1 MEDSPLDG
9 SPLGQAR
16 EATAN
21 LPARHRRRRQSLH
34 EQIVGVVR
42 TMILEGRIPP
52 GARIPETAL
61 CQEMDIS
68 RTPLREA
75 LKVLASEGLVEL
87 LPHRG
92 AVTTVV
98 TVKETRDLFQMMVPL
113 ERLVGRLVAENAH
126 PDTIAELQRLHAR
139 LRDFHDRRRRADY
152 FRLNQQIHWQLA
164 RATGNGV
171 LFQTYCNLSDKVK
184 RARYL
189 ANLSFARWD
198 ESMAEHEAF
207 MEALARRDTAA
218 LSEGLGVHMERTGAV
233 VIAALE
239 QLT

>member
-1 MEDSPLDG
+1 MVESPVDG
-9 SPLGQAR
+9 SQTAEVPGTSRERPLRQ
-16 EATAN
+16 
-21 LPARHRRRRQSLH
+21 RRKRQSLH
-34 EQIVGVVR
+34 EQIVSAVR

-61 CQEMDIS
+61 CDEMEIS

-92 AVTTVV
+92 AVTTGV

-113 ERLVGRLVAENAH
+113 ERLVGRLVAENA
-126 PDTIAELQRLHAR
+126 DTRTIAELERLHER
-139 LRDFHDRRRRADY
+139 LRGFHQRRRRADY

-198 ESMAEHEAF
+198 ASMAEHEAI
-207 MEALARRDTAA
+207 MEALRSRQGDA
-218 LSEGLGVHMERTGAV
+218 LSERLGAHMERTGAV
-233 VIAALE
+233 VVEALE
-239 QLT
+239 RIA